1 VFSVNIDKL
10 MKMTSLEAESYA
22 ESAQRIDTMLTPDEH
37 ILSVIG
43 NGIAAFKLAASFM
56 EQDKK
61 VLFVDADIEQEIFLG
76 KYKLGKNLKGIVDV
90 VKEKAEPDDVICVT
104 NRKNLDVVFT
114 GSIEEGERV
123 SIEDGGFRGALER
136 YEEQYDLIV
145 VLSDDLGNVAAI
157 CDKTVLIVEK
167 NDYSELSADVRVK
180 ELDEKGCL
188 VLGVIIDE

>member
-1 VFSVNIDKL
+1 

-22 ESAQRIDTMLTPDEH
+22 ESAQRVGAMLTRDEH

-43 NGIAAFKLAASFM
+43 NGIAAFKLAAAFM
-56 EQDKK
+56 EQDKR

-76 KYKLGKNLKGIVDV
+76 KYKLGKNLKGIIDV
-90 VKEKAEPDDVICVT
+90 VKEEAEPDDVICVT

>member
-1 VFSVNIDKL
+1 MFSVNIDKL

-22 ESAQRIDTMLTPDEH
+22 ESAQKIDTMLLPNEH

-43 NGIAAFKLAASFM
+43 NGIAAFKLAAAFM

-61 VLFVDADIEQEIFLG
+61 VLFIDADIEQEIFLG
-76 KYKLGKNLKGIVDV
+76 KYKLGKNLKGIIDV
-90 VKEKAEPDDVICVT
+90 VKEEVEPEDVICVT

-114 GSIEEGERV
+114 GSIEEGARV
-123 SIEDGGFRGALER
+123 SIEDGGFREALEY

-157 CDKTVLIVEK
+157 CDKAVLIVDK
-167 NDYSELSADVRVK
+167 DDYSEMAADVRVK

>member
-1 VFSVNIDKL
+1 MFSVNIDKL

-22 ESAQRIDTMLTPDEH
+22 ESAQRVGAMLTRDEH

-43 NGIAAFKLAASFM
+43 NGIAAFKLAAAFM
-56 EQDKK
+56 EQDKR

-76 KYKLGKNLKGIVDV
+76 KYKLGKNLKGIIDV
-90 VKEKAEPDDVICVT
+90 VKEEAEPDDVICVT